1 MCEEQGCFKQNSTRV
16 GPPPGRG
23 ICKVRPTPYVYY
35 PPVRQPRGK
44 GTNLK
49 PGSTKGVAATSR
61 PRASLGRYVS
71 WRQIICWQ
79 VQWQRNSTTRR
90 PSARA
95 PRVAP
100 SQARHP
106 VNLLLVR
113 KRRCSLYCRGAPW
126 AAHPKLAL
134 PPVWRSQPVS
144 PPRTL
149 HPSSPALKYSSAEQ
163 RVYVLCSQRPSWP
176 SRAAWCSLR
185 DRLCLRR
192 HLQSQRRQMMHR
204 PR

>member
-79 VQWQRNSTTRR
+79 QAGPVAAQLDYTSPFSTRATRSSLTST
-90 PSARA
+90 PSGKFITSKKAQMFFILSRGSLGG
-95 PRVAP
+95 P
-100 SQARHP
+100 SQAG
-106 VNLLLVR
+106 LTA
-113 KRRCSLYCRGAPW
+113 CM
-126 AAHPKLAL
+126 AL
-134 PPVWRSQPVS
+134 PTRQPS
-144 PPRTL
+144 P
-149 HPSSPALKYSSAEQ
+149 HPAPIQPCPEI
-163 RVYVLCSQRPSWP
+163 
-176 SRAAWCSLR
+176 
-185 DRLCLRR
+185 
-192 HLQSQRRQMMHR
+192 
-204 PR
+204 